1 MAKSAK
7 KKPAK
12 KPAAKKP
19 AKKAAKKK
27 VAPVPA
33 GYGTVTPHVIVSPAK
48 DALEFYKKAFGAK
61 AGLTMPGPNGVIM
74 HAELKIGDSI
84 VMFSDE
90 MPMPGAPNTR
100 KTPKNAGAT
109 TGGLMMYVKDV
120 DAVYKKAVDAGCT
133 PVMPPADQFWGDRYG
148 QVEDPFG
155 HVWAMASKIAHLTP
169 KQMQAA
175 MAAMGPPP
183 GAPPAA

>member
-12 KPAAKKP
+12 KSAAKKP
-19 AKKAAKKK
+19 AKKAAKKAKKK
-27 VAPVPA
+27 VLAVPA
-33 GYGTVTPHVIVSPAK
+33 GYGTVTPHVIVSPAAA
-48 DALEFYKKAFGAK
+48 ALEFYKKAFGAK
-61 AGLTMPGPNGVIM
+61 QGLTMPGPDGIIM

-90 MPMPGAPNTR
+90 MPPMPGMPANR

-120 DAVYKKAVDAGCT
+120 DAVYKKAVDAGCK
-133 PVMPPADQFWGDRYG
+133 PLMPPSDQFWGDRYG
-148 QVEDPFG
+148 QVEDPYG
-155 HVWAMASKIAHLTP
+155 HTWAMATHIEDLTP
-169 KQMQAA
+169 KQMQAK

-183 GAPPAA
+183 A